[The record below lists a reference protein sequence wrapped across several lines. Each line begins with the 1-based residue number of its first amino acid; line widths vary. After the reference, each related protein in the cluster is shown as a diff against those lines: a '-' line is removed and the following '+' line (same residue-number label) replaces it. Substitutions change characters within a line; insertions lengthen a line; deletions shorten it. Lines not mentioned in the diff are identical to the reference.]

1 MTFILIEFFF
11 LVFQLVTIS
20 EYHVKQMHDN
30 APSSF
35 ISEDDTDTSA
45 SSDNHNFIQSIGLI
59 YQSKVHMLCQAYD
72 LYAKGISTANH
83 LLSELR
89 RNEDFVRFVRD
100 PPLEGNQP
108 SISTFIY
115 RPVQHIRELYK
126 VVQEVFTNTSSGSS
140 DYNSLKELT
149 EGNYHYIFIY
159 VIYLFASFSPDIHIK
174 K

>member
-1 MTFILIEFFF
+1 MRSFIDILYSLNYCFGI
-11 LVFQLVTIS
+11 FQLVTIS

-89 RNEDFVRFVRD
+89 KNEDFVRFVRD

-115 RPVQHIRELYK
+115 RPVQHIRDLYK
-126 VVQEVFTNTSSGSS
+126 VVQEVFTNTSNGSS

-149 EGNYHYIFIY
+149 EGNLHFYI
-159 VIYLFASFSPDIHIK
+159 
-174 K
+174 